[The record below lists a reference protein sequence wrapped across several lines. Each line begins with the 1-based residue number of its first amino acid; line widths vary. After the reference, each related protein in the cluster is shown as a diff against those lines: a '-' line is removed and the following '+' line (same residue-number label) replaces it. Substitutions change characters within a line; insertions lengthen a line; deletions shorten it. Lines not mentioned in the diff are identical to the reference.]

1 MRVCLLRTIKVKLL
15 VVDKNMENVEL
26 AERVVILKVEGNL
39 WIESELLIEIE

>member
-1 MRVCLLRTIKVKLL
+1 VKLL
-15 VVDKNMENVEL
+15 VDDKNMENVEL